1 MRGSTV
7 AVAMVDGPE
16 RGLRLLNALEA
27 RKELKGYHLLF
38 AARADLYRRLGKR
51 AEAVGEYTKALRLVT
66 SLAERR
72 FLEARLGE
80 VS

>member
-1 MRGSTV
+1 M
-7 AVAMVDGPE
+7 
-16 RGLRLLNALEA
+16 LNALEA

-51 AEAVGEYTKALRLVT
+51 AEAAGEYTKALRLVT